1 MQDDYLA
8 PPLLNPRR
16 KGSGRTILLVMLLS
30 FALGAA
36 LVGWLAW
43 RGGYDFGSGLIDRQ
57 TASAQLLNAS
67 APQTAGSRAAKTAEP
82 AAALAAMQADA
93 VFGTRLAEMEQRIT
107 RLDLQAQAAS
117 GNAARAEGLL
127 VAFAARRMIE
137 RGAPLGYLEDQLR
150 LRFADAQPHAVD
162 TIIAAA
168 HAPITLDSL
177 SGQLQALAPSLAT
190 APVEESG
197 WQRMKREMAGLFV
210 IRRQETPSAAPQN
223 RLERATLLMRAGNV
237 EDAIPEV
244 QRLPG
249 AAGAKGWLA
258 AARHYVTTQKA
269 LDLIETAAL
278 LEPRKLQDADGQKVR
293 QLSPLAGPAAPA
305 KPATEN

>member
-8 PPLLNPRR
+8 PQLLTPRR

-43 RGGYDFGSGLIDRQ
+43 RGGYDFGSGLINHQPGNARLLDVPAPLANGSA
-57 TASAQLLNAS
+57 TAP
-67 APQTAGSRAAKTAEP
+67 APGAATAA
-82 AAALAAMQADA
+82 QADA
-93 VFGTRLAEMEQRIT
+93 VFGARLAEMEQRIT

-197 WQRMKREMAGLFV
+197 WQRMRREMAGLFV

-223 RLERATLLMRAGNV
+223 RLDRATLLMRAGNV
-237 EDAIPEV
+237 DDAIPEV

-249 AAGAKGWLA
+249 ATGAKGWLA

-278 LEPRKLQDADGQKVR
+278 LEPRKLQDADGQTVR
-293 QLSPLAGPAAPA
+293 QLSPLAGPSAQE
-305 KPATEN
+305 KTTTDK